1 MSILVDM
8 AGTDAANRVVE
19 AADAAG
25 APLSG
30 FARVLMHHEASLD
43 VTVPCWAADQMACA
57 AQRWEVTA
65 EVAAAWLLAEGA
77 ARLIVAA
84 ETGHLDALTDKM
96 PGLAINPEDGHDCRQ
111 LEVQTPGPELWVAL
125 GRLSKLAGARL
136 RDVAAVA
143 LVWGLTRL
151 HDTDDGHHCAAA
163 AANIETADRHAGGDG
178 AVNAHDAAVLAEA
191 PIGMLALSMLAPNVL
206 IDVALPEFV
215 DDWLG
220 CIAGRFDTSEST
232 AAAWLLAEGASRLY
246 ALEHHGRTDWRTGAT
261 RCVIPTDGPKGP
273 RRLIEV
279 CGASL
284 QTTLAYLASCSGDD
298 QTGIITLTVAV
309 GAERWLNDH
318 GCACGKHHTPHLVAV
333 GPPAE
338 PDASPRDPPHRVR
351 RHLRRMWRRRRRNSA
366 R

>member
-1 MSILVDM
+1 MAILAGM
-8 AGTDAANRVVE
+8 AGADAANRVVE

-30 FARVLMHHEASLD
+30 LARVLMHHEASLD
-43 VTVPCWAADQMACA
+43 VTVPCWAADRVVCA
-57 AQRWEVTA
+57 AQRWHVTA

-77 ARLIVAA
+77 AGLIAAA
-84 ETGHLDALTDKM
+84 EAGRLDALTDKL
-96 PGLAINPEDGHDCRQ
+96 PGLAINPEDERDRRQ

-125 GRLSKLAGARL
+125 GRISKLAGARL

-151 HDTDDGHHCAAA
+151 HDTRDGHDCAAA
-163 AANIETADRHAGGDG
+163 AADRHAGGDD

-191 PIGMLALSMLAPNVL
+191 PIGMLALSMLAPNVI
-206 IDVALPEFV
+206 IDAALPEFV
-215 DDWLG
+215 DDWLA

-279 CGASL
+279 CGESL
-284 QTTLAYLASCSGDD
+284 HTTLAYLASRSGDD
-298 QTGIITLTVAV
+298 QTGIITLTIAV
-309 GAERWLNDH
+309 GAELWLNDH
-318 GCACGKHHTPHLVAV
+318 GCDCGKHHTPHPVVV
-333 GPPAE
+333 GSLAE

-351 RHLRRMWRRRRRNSA
+351 RRLRCMSRRWCRNSA